1 MPDFTAYPLAANVA
15 AFAAAAAI
23 VWFAGRHVVRQ
34 ADALEARTGAGEA
47 LIGMLLLGFI
57 TALPELSVTLTA
69 SFAGNAP
76 LAVNNLLGG
85 MSLNVA
91 LLAFADALVRR
102 EALTS
107 AVASP
112 TPLLQGA
119 LVVVLL
125 AAAASATVVGDVP
138 VFGIGLWLWGIAG
151 GYVVCLWLVKKTRHR
166 RPWVPEGNGAPA
178 REHEKKREE
187 RSPGRI
193 LASTAFGAAFI
204 LAAGF
209 VLARSGEALAEQ
221 TGLGASFFGAA
232 FLALATSLPE
242 MSIVFSAVRIRR
254 YEMAIGDIFGAN
266 LFGLALLFAVDAAYD
281 GPPVLNEVG
290 RFSSFAALLAILVTG
305 LFLAGLLE
313 RRHRMVMRMGVD
325 SLAVLVAYFAGLA
338 LLYQLR

>member
-1 MPDFTAYPLAANVA
+1 MPEFSVYPLSLNVA
-15 AFAAAAAI
+15 AFLVAALV

-34 ADALEARTGAGEA
+34 ADALQARTGAGEA
-47 LIGMLLLGFI
+47 LIGMLLLGLI

-107 AVASP
+107 AIASP

-119 LVVVLL
+119 LAVVLL
-125 AAAASATVVGDVP
+125 SAAASATVVGDVP
-138 VFGIGLWLWGIAG
+138 VLGIGLWLWAIAA
-151 GYVVCLWLVKKTRHR
+151 GYVACLWLVKKTRGR
-166 RPWVPEGNGAPA
+166 RSWVPAGDGGQAPDGEEQ
-178 REHEKKREE
+178 RED
-187 RSPGRI
+187 RSAVRI
-193 LASTAFGAAFI
+193 LASAAFGAAFI

-209 VLARSGEALAEQ
+209 VLARSGEALATQ

-305 LFLAGLLE
+305 LLLAGLLE
-313 RRHRMVMRMGVD
+313 RRHRMVLRMGVD
-325 SLAVLVAYFAGLA
+325 SLAVLAAYFGGLA
-338 LLYQLR
+338 VLYQLR